1 MDTDGFAA
9 MEARMSS
16 DAFAGVRVVVT
27 GAARGI
33 GRAVSLGLA
42 ARGADVACLD
52 LDEEGARETGT
63 LVEGEGSRA
72 MALACDLTD
81 WDAVQAAADHTIDAL
96 GGVDVLVANAGGSAG
111 DACHFLDMEP
121 ERWHRMVDRNLTS
134 TFYTALA
141 FARHMA
147 RAERNGA
154 IVCISSQLSE
164 VVRPSLAHYCAA
176 KGGVRQLVRAMAV
189 DLASSNIRVNAV
201 APGPTWTPGTRALF
215 SRPEVRKLNE
225 RTIPMGRLADAE
237 EMVGAV
243 AYLASADASY
253 VTGTTIFV
261 DGGYTLT

>member
-1 MDTDGFAA
+1 
-9 MEARMSS
+9 MSS
-16 DAFAGVRVVVT
+16 DGFAGVRVVVT

-33 GRAVSLGLA
+33 GRAVAVGLA
-42 ARGADVACLD
+42 GRGADVACLD
-52 LDEEGARETGT
+52 LDEDGARETAT
-63 LVEGEGSRA
+63 LVEGAGSHGV
-72 MALACDLTD
+72 ALTCDLTD
-81 WDAVQAAADHTIDAL
+81 WDAVQAAAEHTLDAL
-96 GGVDVLVANAGGSAG
+96 GGVDVLVTNAGGSVG
-111 DACHFLDMEP
+111 DACHFLDMDP

-147 RAERNGA
+147 GTGRHGT

-164 VVRPSLAHYCAA
+164 VVRPSLAHYCSA

-201 APGPTWTPGTRALF
+201 APGPTWTPGTRPLF
-215 SRPEVRKLNE
+215 SRPEVRELNE
-225 RTIPMGRLADAE
+225 RTIPMGRLAEAE

-243 AYLASADASY
+243 AYLASPDASY
-253 VTGTTIFV
+253 VTGATIFV